1 MNPLMGKAKLLAI
14 ISIVLIITISYGL
27 FFYLQSTT
35 EQDVRNRIIERE
47 IQNQLKDAQV
57 LSRHIG
63 TDLILVAN
71 NLHGLANSVYVQQG
85 NLSSNKVRN
94 LAQETYSQINSR
106 DNIIDR
112 LVIAD
117 KTGYETIGLTAKG
130 QQSFAGTNIS
140 PRPWVQETLKSRTPT
155 FSNGFVGL
163 DGNYRIAIG
172 YPITNLDS
180 GQYLGMIGALVPFES
195 FLSQYG
201 NVHNPNSKYLVA
213 YDKSVTILATA
224 ANKALV
230 GKNFFGDYSQQFIKH
245 NRVLTNFVSN
255 LLAGRPGYTVYNYG
269 DGEKLSAGY
278 PIYVNGKAVYF
289 IRIVAPTA
297 EIYSRINDV
306 LFTERVKMFS
316 LIAGTTAAVAILVLF
331 LIKWNSLSEEVKR
344 KGKDLEQANK
354 ELEAAN
360 KQLSLSNEQ
369 LKMRDKAQQEFINV
383 AAHELRTP
391 IQPIIGLSDILL
403 HKIRDSE
410 SHQLMVVILRN
421 AKRLQR
427 LSQDILDVTKI
438 ESGLLKLNKERFDLK
453 QAISNIVNDYRNQI
467 KNSKKNIILECTF
480 DIKEEKN
487 EEGQERAKELV
498 GQESA
503 KKQGH
508 QQLQDNLTIQGNN
521 NINSG
526 VFVEAD
532 KERITQVIDNLLNNA
547 IKFTKEGTIFV
558 LVQGKDGQAIVNIKD
573 EGQGID
579 TSILPKL
586 FTKFATKSEIGGTGL
601 GLFICKNIVEAHGGK
616 IWAEN
621 NKGAAGATFSF
632 TLQLSFNS
640 KKEEIERRQQSY
652 VT

>member
-1 MNPLMGKAKLLAI
+1 MNPLVGKAKILAI
-14 ISIVLIITISYGL
+14 IAIVLIISISYGL
-27 FFYLQSTT
+27 FFYLENTT
-35 EQDVRNRIIERE
+35 EQDIRNSIFQQQL
-47 IQNQLKDAQV
+47 QNQLKDIQA

-63 TDLILVAN
+63 TDLTLVVD
-71 NLHGLANSVYVQQG
+71 NLHGLANSVYIQQG
-85 NLSSNKVRN
+85 DLSSDKIRK
-94 LAQETYSQINSR
+94 LAEDTYTRLNGR

-140 PRPWVQETLKSRTPT
+140 SRPWVQETLKSRTPT

-213 YDKSVTILATA
+213 YDKNVTILATA

-391 IQPIIGLSDILL
+391 IQPIISLSDVLM
-403 HKIRDSE
+403 HKIKDNE
-410 SHQLMVVILRN
+410 SHSLIDTIYRN
-421 AKRLQR
+421 ARRLQR
-427 LSQDILDVTKI
+427 LSQDILDVTRI
-438 ESGLLKLNKERFDLK
+438 ESGLLRLNKERLNLK
-453 QAISNIVNDYRNQI
+453 EVVSNIVDDYTNQI
-467 KNSKKNIILECTF
+467 KNYKRNIRLVYGF
-480 DIKEEKN
+480 DRKEEIKQIEG
-487 EEGQERAKELV
+487 EEARQQQQEE
-498 GQESA
+498 
-503 KKQGH
+503 H
-508 QQLQDNLTIQGNN
+508 QQLHKQLLIQDSDVI
-521 NINSG
+521 
-526 VFVEAD
+526 FVEAD
-532 KERITQVIDNLLNNA
+532 KGRIMQVIDNLLSNA
-547 IKFTKEGTIFV
+547 LKFT
-558 LVQGKDGQAIVNIKD
+558 N
-573 EGQGID
+573 
-579 TSILPKL
+579 
-586 FTKFATKSEIGGTGL
+586 
-601 GLFICKNIVEAHGGK
+601 
-616 IWAEN
+616 
-621 NKGAAGATFSF
+621 
-632 TLQLSFNS
+632 
-640 KKEEIERRQQSY
+640 EEIISIFIESNDK
-652 VT
+652 